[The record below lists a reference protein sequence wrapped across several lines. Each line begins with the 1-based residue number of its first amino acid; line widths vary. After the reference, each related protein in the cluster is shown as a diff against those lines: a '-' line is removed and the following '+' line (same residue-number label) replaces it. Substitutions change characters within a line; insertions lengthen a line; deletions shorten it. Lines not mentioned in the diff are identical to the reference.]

1 MGFFQRFGAQA
12 ASLTQSLTRGASSVM
27 KSPFGH
33 AISNVARQGISLAQ
47 SLDKAS
53 GGALGMAA
61 REAVGKIPLA
71 SSAIEYFSKGMAVKK
86 SLESSLKRARVEA
99 KGALSRSRK
108 KVY

>member
-1 MGFFQRFGAQA
+1 
-12 ASLTQSLTRGASSVM
+12 
-27 KSPFGH
+27 
-33 AISNVARQGISLAQ
+33 
-47 SLDKAS
+47 
-53 GGALGMAA
+53 MAA